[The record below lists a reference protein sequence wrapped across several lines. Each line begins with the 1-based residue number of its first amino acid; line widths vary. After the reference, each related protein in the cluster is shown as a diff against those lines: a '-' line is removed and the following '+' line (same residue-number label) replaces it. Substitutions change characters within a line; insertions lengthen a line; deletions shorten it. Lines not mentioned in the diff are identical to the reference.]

1 MQLVSMGFDMEGC
14 KKAVFHTH
22 NQGGSTGVC
31 CNLSYHVLPLYM
43 TLGPHLQCK
52 GDGQAGHCYETAS
65 KCTSSVARAIHYDT
79 FIGGHSVSE
88 VGMPF
93 AEQGSS
99 FDLPWST
106 VK

>member
-43 TLGPHLQCK
+43 TLEPHLLGK
-52 GDGQAGHCYETAS
+52 GNGQAGHCYETAS
-65 KCTSSVARAIHYDT
+65 KCTLNVARAIIIMHPLVA
-79 FIGGHSVSE
+79 IVCQRWACHLLNKVVPLICPG
-88 VGMPF
+88 
-93 AEQGSS
+93 AQ
-99 FDLPWST
+99 
-106 VK
+106 

>member
-22 NQGGSTGVC
+22 NQGGSMSMH
-31 CNLSYHVLPLYM
+31 CNLSYHVLPLCM

-52 GDGQAGHCYETAS
+52 ETFQH
-65 KCTSSVARAIHYDT
+65 TSSVTRAIHYDA

-93 AEQGSS
+93 TKQGSS
-99 FDLPWST
+99 FDLPRST